1 LVVTYTVKGKAK
13 SFVQSWSGD
22 PAFKK

>member
-1 LVVTYTVKGKAK
+1 VVTYTVKGKAK